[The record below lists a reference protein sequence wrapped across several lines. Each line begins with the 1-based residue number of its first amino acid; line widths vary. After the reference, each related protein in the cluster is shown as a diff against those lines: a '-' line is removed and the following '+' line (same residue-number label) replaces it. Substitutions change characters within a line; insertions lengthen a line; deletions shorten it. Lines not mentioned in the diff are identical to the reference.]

1 MIWQEDVVSEGKIE
15 GRGAAVPPW
24 ALLASSAVQLVPV
37 YKAGHEVR
45 CLSQAPLGL
54 VG

>member
-1 MIWQEDVVSEGKIE
+1 MIWQEDVVSEGKSE

-24 ALLASSAVQLVPV
+24 ALLASSAVQLVPAH
-37 YKAGHEVR
+37 KAGHGVR
-45 CLSQAPLGL
+45 CLSEASLGL